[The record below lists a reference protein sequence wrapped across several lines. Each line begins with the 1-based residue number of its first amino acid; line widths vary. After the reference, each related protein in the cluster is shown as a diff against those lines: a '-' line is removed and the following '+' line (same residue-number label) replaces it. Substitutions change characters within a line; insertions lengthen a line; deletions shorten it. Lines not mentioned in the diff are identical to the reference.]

1 MMPEAILPLLVLLP
15 LLSVLVA
22 VALPSGAGRW
32 LAVICLAILALLL
45 WPLTTA
51 VLAQGGVEHVL
62 AGVALPLGIR
72 LSVDG
77 FGLLMLWLVEVVMLA
92 ATAHAW
98 GDRARGGS
106 GLFWPAW
113 LGLLAGLNALLIST
127 DLFNLYVGLE
137 VLTLSAV
144 ALVASGGGRE
154 AVWAA
159 LRYLLLGMLASLA
172 YLLGVALIYAM
183 TGTLDMTAV
192 GLSSRSDPTVALA
205 LALMVAGLLL
215 KSAIFPLHGW
225 LPPAHASA
233 PGAVSALLSAL
244 VVKASLYVLYRLWFW
259 AEPPL
264 SLIAAGQVLA
274 LLGAGALVAGSVL
287 AFRQHRLKRL
297 VAYSTVAQLGY
308 LMLVFAVPT
317 AAAWQGTVY
326 HLLSHGLAK
335 AAMFLAAGN
344 LLVGL
349 GSDRMDR
356 LAGADARLP
365 ISVFAFG
372 LAAVSLIGLP
382 PSGGFIAKWLLL
394 TAVWRPEH
402 AFWAVLLLLGSL
414 LSAAYLF
421 RALARMFSRPLAGA
435 PDAGRPVP
443 RLAETA
449 ALALALAAIVA
460 GFVPA
465 LVLPAVVVPPGFGSS
480 P

>member
-1 MMPEAILPLLVLLP
+1 MMPESILPLLVLLP

-22 VALPSGAGRW
+22 VAVPSGAGRW
-32 LAVICLAILALLL
+32 LVVICLAVLALLL

-51 VLAQGGVEHVL
+51 VLAQGRVEHVL

-77 FGLLMLWLVEVVMLA
+77 FGLLVLWLVEVVMLA

-98 GDRARGGS
+98 ADRARGSS

-159 LRYLLLGMLASLA
+159 LRYLLLGMLASLS

-183 TGTLDMTAV
+183 TGTLDIAAV
-192 GLSSRSDPTVALA
+192 GLSSRSDSTVALA

-233 PGAVSALLSAL
+233 PGAVSALLSAV

-259 AEPPL
+259 AESPL
-264 SLIAAGQVLA
+264 SLLGAGQTLA
-274 LLGAGALVAGSVL
+274 LLGAGALVVGSVL

-394 TAVWRPEH
+394 TAVWRPEY
-402 AFWAVLLLLGSL
+402 AAWAVLLLLGSL

-421 RALARMFSRPLAGA
+421 RALARMFARPLVGA
-435 PDAGRPVP
+435 PNAGRPVP

-449 ALALALAAIVA
+449 ALALALAAIAA
-460 GFVPA
+460 GFVPS
-465 LVLPAVVVPPGFGSS
+465 LVLPAVVVPPGFGAAS
-480 P
+480 